1 VAHAARGWRLA
12 SSQACALEGVRLHAA
27 VLRVAVWRCHAT
39 QLRGSA
45 SQVSDMQAGGGTPRG
60 VEPGAPW
67 WRRPSYAN
75 VRGRACRGG
84 CGGRAGQVVDH
95 NSGVAI
101 SQFRGLTWTCRR
113 SKLAVRFWVSL
124 WGGAW
129 GGASFRPSVLNRL
142 EFRERFRPESS
153 GYSANF
159 HLLLTNLRS
168 SSYVSNRSPGVLLGF
183 HLQLAGPIAP
193 PVSSSCPL
201 GAILTYRWSWS
212 FYTLDSPRRR
222 ENCEI
227 TRPERTFLTRHD
239 PKQPPAHQ

>member
-1 VAHAARGWRLA
+1 
-12 SSQACALEGVRLHAA
+12 
-27 VLRVAVWRCHAT
+27 
-39 QLRGSA
+39 
-45 SQVSDMQAGGGTPRG
+45 MQAGGGTPRG

-101 SQFRGLTWTCRR
+101 SQFRGLTWTCGR

-124 WGGAW
+124 WCGAW

-183 HLQLAGPIAP
+183 HLQLAGTYCSTGFEQLPRA
-193 PVSSSCPL
+193 
-201 GAILTYRWSWS
+201 AILTYRWSWS
-212 FYTLDSPRRR
+212 FYTLHVPRRR

-227 TRPERTFLTRHD
+227 TRAELTLSTLHD
-239 PKQPPAHQ
+239 PKQPPAHHEVPQSHFRTARMHYIRFAAHV